1 MPRRN
6 ASGIE
11 HRELTGPW
19 AGFRFCRGRLISPE
33 GYDFGPEDL
42 RWLSLTFAI
51 RREWTLMRDEAR
63 AARRPARDP
72 ALVYMRDVLAG
83 ARDRLKRA

>member
-1 MPRRN
+1 M
-6 ASGIE
+6 ASRKLNPTD
-11 HRELTGPW
+11 HELTGPW
-19 AGFRFCRGRLISPE
+19 AGFRFCQGLLVSPE
-33 GYDFGPEDL
+33 GHEFDPESL
-42 RWLSLTFAI
+42 KWLSLTCAI

-83 ARDRLKRA
+83 ARDRLRRA